1 MLISACLLN
10 LLLLDYSYLLHY
22 NFLKGV
28 PAPSLY
34 ERRLTIMKDI
44 PMNDFEKLVR
54 ELSIRATLQYVSTN
68 SNPAN
73 YAKEI
78 ADTYITISQ
87 NINLELVD
95 KKDLLP

>member
-1 MLISACLLN
+1 
-10 LLLLDYSYLLHY
+10 
-22 NFLKGV
+22 
-28 PAPSLY
+28 
-34 ERRLTIMKDI
+34 
-44 PMNDFEKLVR
+44 MNDFEKLVR